1 MAESSTT
8 STERGKRVTSAW
20 RYWRRH
26 DEPVAWWPWG
36 LVPLIGLLLLYLWG
50 AFITAPAIE
59 DRVAETVA
67 DQLRQQGYADP
78 DVRASGRSVGVEV
91 AVVGDTADP
100 AFDIAVA
107 RAHSVAQSTRCRTW
121 IGRLLCPSGV
131 ALNARA
137 IPPAGVVANAAP
149 VAPVAN
155 ITATERPHNFVM
167 TVDARSLRIVGEV
180 ADEDARATLLSQANA
195 RFERVEDDLR
205 ITGEQATEQWPLAL
219 ERALSV
225 AANFERGS
233 ASWEA
238 TSLSAR
244 GLVQAERENT
254 ARGVFNDASNAP
266 TLGTLSLEIAK
277 SVQNCNAEFVAALS
291 DNTIN
296 FETGS
301 AQIDGSSQALI
312 ELLAQT
318 ANQCPGSLLIEGHTD
333 DVGRDDTNL
342 TLSQARASAVRV
354 ALNDLGVANNRLSA
368 VGYGES
374 QPIASNDSAA
384 GRARNRRI
392 VIQIAAP
399 NQI

>member
-1 MAESSTT
+1 M
-8 STERGKRVTSAW
+8 
-20 RYWRRH
+20 
-26 DEPVAWWPWG
+26 
-36 LVPLIGLLLLYLWG
+36 WG

-59 DRVAETVA
+59 DRVAATVT
-67 DQLRQQGYADP
+67 DHLQQQGYADA
-78 DVRASGRSVGVEV
+78 DVRASGRSVGVDV
-91 AVVGDTADP
+91 GLVGDRSDP
-100 AFDIAVA
+100 AFDIEVA
-107 RAHSVAQSTRCRTW
+107 HAHSVAQSTRCRTW
-121 IGRLLCPSGV
+121 IGRLICPSGV

-137 IPPAGVVANAAP
+137 IPPAGVAAEAAR
-149 VAPVAN
+149 VAPAAN
-155 ITATERPHNFVM
+155 TAATKRPHDFVM
-167 TVDARSLRIVGEV
+167 TVDARRLRIVGEV
-180 ADEDARATLLSQANA
+180 ADEGARATLLNEANA
-195 RFERVEDDLR
+195 RFDSVEDDLR
-205 ITGEQATEQWPLAL
+205 ISGDLATEQWPLAVD
-219 ERALSV
+219 RALAV

-233 ASWEA
+233 ASWEGA
-238 TSLSAR
+238 SFSAR

-254 ARGVFNDASNAP
+254 TRGVFNDAANAP

-277 SVQNCNAEFVAALS
+277 SVQNCNEEFAAALS
-291 DNTIN
+291 DSTIN

-333 DVGRDDTNL
+333 DVGGDDANL
-342 TLSQARASAVRV
+342 TLSQARASAVRA
-354 ALNDLGVANNRLSA
+354 ALNERGVANNRLSA

-392 VIQIAAP
+392 VVQIAAP